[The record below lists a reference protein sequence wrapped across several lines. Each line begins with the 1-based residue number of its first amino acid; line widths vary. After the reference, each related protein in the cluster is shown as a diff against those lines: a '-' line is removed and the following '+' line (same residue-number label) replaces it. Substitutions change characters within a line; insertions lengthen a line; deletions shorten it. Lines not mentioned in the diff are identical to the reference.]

1 MNTVEA
7 LGLLKMDFLGLRN
20 LDVIDKAV
28 ELIGSVDMT
37 AIPLDDKKTYA
48 MLARGEA
55 MGVFQF
61 ESSGMREALRQVKP
75 TVFEDLIALVALY
88 RPGPMQYIPNYAK
101 RKAGQEQVA
110 FIDPRAEGDH
120 RHDLRDLDLPG
131 AVDGDREAD
140 RQLRPAEA
148 DDLRK
153 AIGKKI
159 HKLMASLKDKFI
171 AGCIANETSEQVAR
185 QLWDDIEKRRT
196 TRSTSRTRRA
206 TR

>member
-1 MNTVEA
+1 
-7 LGLLKMDFLGLRN
+7 
-20 LDVIDKAV
+20 
-28 ELIGSVDMT
+28 
-37 AIPLDDKKTYA
+37 
-48 MLARGEA
+48 
-55 MGVFQF
+55 
-61 ESSGMREALRQVKP
+61 
-75 TVFEDLIALVALY
+75 
-88 RPGPMQYIPNYAK
+88 MQYIPNYAK

-110 FIDPRAEGDH
+110 FIDPRLKAITGTTYGISIYQEQSMEIAKQIG
-120 RHDLRDLDLPG
+120 G
-131 AVDGDREAD
+131 FS
-140 RQLRPAEA
+140 PAEA

-185 QLWDDIEKRRT
+185 QLWDDIESRRT